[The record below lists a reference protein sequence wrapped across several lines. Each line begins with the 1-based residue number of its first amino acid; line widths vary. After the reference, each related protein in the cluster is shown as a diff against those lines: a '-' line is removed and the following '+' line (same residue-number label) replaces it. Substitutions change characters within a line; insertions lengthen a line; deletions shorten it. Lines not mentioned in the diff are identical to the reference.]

1 MFKMWEHREGFWSSE
16 ANIQSR
22 KQTSK
27 LLAKNLE
34 QSNYWKLIDILL
46 NRNLNNPLTNKDY
59 NPDLFWIKNLCS
71 YTNWIKF
78 NQLSEFLSTQEW
90 KEKLVKIINNQENL
104 QFKENWIELISR
116 ASKIEE
122 INFWTDFYKKLLNLI
137 EQN

>member
-27 LLAKNLE
+27 LLAENLE
-34 QSNYWKLIDILL
+34 QNEYWKLIDILL
-46 NRNLNNPLTNKDY
+46 ETNLNNPLTNKDY

-71 YTNWIKF
+71 YTHWLKF
-78 NQLSEFLSTQEW
+78 NQLSELLSSEEW
-90 KEKLVKIINNQENL
+90 RKNFSKIINDQENW
-104 QFKENWIELISR
+104 QFRKNWIELISR

-122 INFWTDFYKKLLNLI
+122 TRFWTDFYKKLLNLI